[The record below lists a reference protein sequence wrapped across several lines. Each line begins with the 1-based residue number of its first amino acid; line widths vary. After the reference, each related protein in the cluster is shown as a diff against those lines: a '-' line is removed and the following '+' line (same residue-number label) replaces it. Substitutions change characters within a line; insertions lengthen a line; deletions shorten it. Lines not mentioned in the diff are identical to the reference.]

1 MAKAKVIFTKDDILG
16 QESTV
21 MVNLRNH
28 TARKNSTLEEI
39 AKCFKTKLP
48 RGKTYWKLHMTQL
61 SHGDW

>member
-1 MAKAKVIFTKDDILG
+1 MGKAQVIFTKEDVLG

-28 TARKNSTLEEI
+28 TATLEEI